1 MTDRIA
7 AYVFDAYG
15 TLFDVHSAASRHA
28 AEVGPAW
35 ERLSELWRTKQLE
48 YNWVESLIGRHPDF
62 WTLTERALD
71 HAMAATGVTGAGL
84 REALLASYRTLDAY
98 PEVPDVLRALRAR
111 GARTAILSNGTPE
124 MLATAVRAAGI
135 GALLDAVI
143 SVEEIG
149 IFKPDRRVYQL
160 VEKHFGVPPGAVSF
174 QSSNAWDAAGA
185 SHFGFRVVWI
195 NRAKR
200 PREYAGDPV
209 VEVRDLSALL
219 TLDS

>member
-1 MTDRIA
+1 MPIA
-7 AYVFDAYG
+7 TYVFDAYG

-35 ERLSELWRTKQLE
+35 QQLSELWRTKQLE

-71 HAMAATGVTGAGL
+71 YAMAATGVGGTAL
-84 REALLASYRTLDAY
+84 RDALLSSYRTLDAY
-98 PEVPDVLRALRAR
+98 PEVPEVLRALRAR
-111 GARTAILSNGTPE
+111 GARTAILSNGTPR
-124 MLATAVRAAGI
+124 MLADAVAASGI
-135 GALLDAVI
+135 GDLLDAVL
-143 SVEEIG
+143 SVEEVG

-160 VEKHFGVPPGAVSF
+160 VERHFGTRPGEVSF

-185 SHFGFRVVWI
+185 GHFGFRVVWI
-195 NRAKR
+195 NRAGR

-219 TLDS
+219 TMDA